1 MRHPKEGAPS
11 KRATRLALSIGV
23 PVALM
28 VGAQA
33 VSWAATTLKTWND
46 GDTLTAADLN
56 ANFAALST
64 AIAAGPQVAVT
75 PPLSGNGS
83 AQSPLRVKS
92 IYQVWGRTTCGTGDS
107 VVHTGFVGA
116 FGANQGA
123 MGGEAMCL
131 DDTLANG
138 SWVPWSGALVSRAR
152 SGSSTAGD
160 RSEYMSTGDMKCAV
174 CKGYSYTLWGR
185 TKCDAGDTVLYA
197 GHIGHFNYNA
207 TSGGGNNAGPFCIDD
222 AVQGTTWITWG
233 GNSMLVRASGAN
245 AASYSQYLEA
255 RDGTCVVCQ

>member
-1 MRHPKEGAPS
+1 
-11 KRATRLALSIGV
+11 
-23 PVALM
+23 M

-33 VSWAATTLKTWND
+33 VSWAAAPLKAWNE

-56 ANFAALST
+56 ANFAAFNS

-92 IYQVWGRTTCGTGDS
+92 TYQVWGRTACGTGDT

-116 FGANQGA
+116 YGGPQGA
-123 MGGEAMCL
+123 MGGDVMCL
-131 DDTLANG
+131 DDALANG
-138 SWVPWSGALVSRAR
+138 SWVGWSAALISRAR
-152 SGSSTAGD
+152 SASGTAGD
-160 RSEYMSTGDMKCAV
+160 RSDYMSSGDMKCAV

-185 TKCDAGDTVLYA
+185 TTCGAGDTVLYA
-197 GHIGHFNYNA
+197 GHIGHFNYN
-207 TSGGGNNAGPFCIDD
+207 TTNGGANGAGPFCIDD
-222 AVQGTTWITWG
+222 AAQGITWVSWG
-233 GNSMLVRASGAN
+233 GNSILSRAAGAN
-245 AASYSQYLEA
+245 AANYSQYLEA

>member
-1 MRHPKEGAPS
+1 MRHHKEGAPS

-28 VGAQA
+28 IGAQA

-56 ANFAALST
+56 ANFAAL
-64 AIAAGPQVAVT
+64 
-75 PPLSGNGS
+75 
-83 AQSPLRVKS
+83 RVKS
-92 IYQVWGRTTCGTGDS
+92 IYQVWGRTTCGTADS
-107 VVHTGFVGA
+107 VIHTGFVGA

-138 SWVPWSGALVSRAR
+138 SWVPWAGALLSRAR
-152 SGSSTAGD
+152 SGTMTAGD
-160 RSEYMSTGDMKCAV
+160 RSEYMSSGDMKCAV
-174 CKGYSYTLWGR
+174 CKGSSYTLWGR
-185 TKCDAGDTVLYA
+185 TKCDVGDTVLYA
-197 GHIGHFNYNA
+197 GHIGHFNYNT

-222 AVQGTTWITWG
+222 AVQGVTWVSWG
-233 GNSMLVRASGAN
+233 GNSMLARASGAN
-245 AASYSQYLEA
+245 AASYSQFLEA